1 MRRNILAFGG
11 ILLLIFGTLFALQG
25 AGVVRM
31 PADSFMVDDRE
42 WLLRGVLIAL
52 VGVVLAGAARVIP
65 DKPRAPK
72 D

>member
-11 ILLLIFGTLFALQG
+11 ILLLLFGTLFALQG

-31 PADSFMVDDRE
+31 PPDSFMVDNRE

-52 VGVVLAGAARVIP
+52 AGVVLTGAARVLP
-65 DKPRAPK
+65 DKYQKPK